1 MMTADFMEA
10 LQEVMRQKGIPERE
24 IIGVVERALGQAYRR
39 RYGADARIHVE
50 VEPKTH
56 QTLVFVEKDVVE
68 AVTDQHMQV
77 SVADARRS
85 DAKAEVGDILQEEIS
100 PEQFGR
106 IGAQV
111 AKQTIFQRL
120 RELERDLVYDEYSR
134 RVDAVVT
141 GEVQRRDD
149 RGNIFV
155 SLGRA
160 EALLPKREQVESE
173 RYRFA
178 ERMKFLVLEARQ
190 TTRTAQVILSRAH
203 PDLVAKLLELEVPE
217 IGEGVVQVAGV
228 ARKPGARTKIAVR
241 SNDAKVDPV
250 GACIGSQGARAMAV
264 ANELRGEKI
273 EIVRYSDEPR
283 EYLANALSPAK
294 VREVHVSP
302 ETRVARVV
310 VPDDQLSL
318 AIGRGGHNVRLAAK
332 LTGWNI
338 TLQSASEA
346 ATGREGLLFDSK
358 AEAESR
364 SEEAASAEAGAS
376 LASAPA
382 ADAGQPQPGCET
394 EGAQA
399 SPLAEPVVET
409 SGAAQDDVAAVGD
422 EVAEHAAAAPEG
434 EAAGGA

>member
-24 IIGVVERALGQAYRR
+24 IISVVERALAQAYRR
-39 RYGADARIHVE
+39 RYGADARIRVE
-50 VEPKTH
+50 IEPKTR
-56 QTLVFVEKDVVE
+56 QTLVFMEKDIVE
-68 AVTDQHMQV
+68 TVEDPHTQV
-77 SVADARRS
+77 SLQEARRS
-85 DAKAEVGDILQEEIS
+85 DPGAEAGDNLLEEIS

-160 EALLPKREQVESE
+160 EALLPKREQVDTE

-217 IGEGVVQVAGV
+217 IAEGVVQIVAV
-228 ARKPGARTKIAVR
+228 ARKPGVRSKIAVR
-241 SNDAKVDPV
+241 STDAKVDPV

-273 EIVRYSDEPR
+273 EIVRYDEEPR

-294 VREVHVSP
+294 VSAVHAEP

-332 LTGWNI
+332 LTGWNM

-346 ATGREGLLFDSK
+346 MIGRQGLSFGSEPAEEEVEGPEVADVASPGP
-358 AEAESR
+358 EADVGEALEESR
-364 SEEAASAEAGAS
+364 EEAGAAEVGAQSEEEGASAEAGAV
-376 LASAPA
+376 
-382 ADAGQPQPGCET
+382 EN
-394 EGAQA
+394 AQA
-399 SPLAEPVVET
+399 SP
-409 SGAAQDDVAAVGD
+409 
-422 EVAEHAAAAPEG
+422 EG
-434 EAAGGA
+434 EGVDEG

>member
-1 MMTADFMEA
+1 MTADFMEA

-24 IIGVVERALGQAYRR
+24 IISVVERALAQAYRR
-39 RYGADARIHVE
+39 RYGADARIRVE
-50 VEPKTH
+50 IEPKTR
-56 QTLVFVEKDVVE
+56 QTLVFMEKDIVE
-68 AVTDQHMQV
+68 TVEDPHTQV
-77 SVADARRS
+77 SLQEARRS
-85 DAKAEVGDILQEEIS
+85 DPGAEAGDNLLEEIS

-160 EALLPKREQVESE
+160 EALLPKREQVDTE

-217 IGEGVVQVAGV
+217 IAEGVVQIVAV
-228 ARKPGARTKIAVR
+228 ARKPGVRSKIAVR
-241 SNDAKVDPV
+241 STDAKVDPV

-273 EIVRYSDEPR
+273 EIVRYDEEPR

-294 VREVHVSP
+294 VSAVHAEP

-332 LTGWNI
+332 LTGWNM

-346 ATGREGLLFDSK
+346 MIGRQGLSFGSEPAEEEVEGPEVADVASPGP
-358 AEAESR
+358 EADVGEALEESR
-364 SEEAASAEAGAS
+364 EEAGAAEVGAQSEEEGASAEAGAV
-376 LASAPA
+376 
-382 ADAGQPQPGCET
+382 EN
-394 EGAQA
+394 AQA
-399 SPLAEPVVET
+399 SP
-409 SGAAQDDVAAVGD
+409 
-422 EVAEHAAAAPEG
+422 EG
-434 EAAGGA
+434 EGVDEG